1 MPVCLNH
8 NAEEKELKPFL
19 LLPLTVVHV
28 IDQQSPLYEVAGK
41 DLECADFELVAV
53 LEGVVESTGMVTQ
66 AKMSYLP
73 NEILWGHRFCSVTFI
88 NQGNGEKYEKRSKFD
103 ISQLDVVHEVSCP
116 FCSAKEYDDIKQNCS
131 VNGSTRTELA
141 EHKIWIPVTE

>member
-1 MPVCLNH
+1 M
-8 NAEEKELKPFL
+8 AEEQELKPFL

-41 DLECADFELVAV
+41 DLDLANFELVAV

-73 NEILWGHRFCSVTFI
+73 SEILWGYRFCSVTFI
-88 NQGNGEKYEKRSKFD
+88 NHGDGMKYEKRSKFD
-103 ISQLDVVHEVSCP
+103 ISQLDVTHEVSSP
-116 FCSAKEYDDIKQNCS
+116 FCSSKEYYELKQN
-131 VNGSTRTELA
+131 GSINENITL
-141 EHKIWIPVTE
+141 